1 MQTNAVSK
9 WKRLLKL
16 NPELIGLPLS
26 ILALIITPVLID
38 YSGIDN
44 LYYLINPDPS
54 EQDRV
59 LEWIEKLPVAL
70 IIPFLANFSA
80 WAAVKFNR
88 PDLWT
93 YYKDSVHFTELRI
106 TQEWEALL
114 YRYWCTYFIAVLFTG
129 NISLLIA

>member
-1 MQTNAVSK
+1 MQTSDASK
-9 WKRLLKL
+9 WKKLFKL

-26 ILALIITPVLID
+26 ILALIITPVVID
-38 YSGIDN
+38 YLGIDN

-59 LEWIEKLPVAL
+59 LEWIEKLPLAL

-80 WAAVKFNR
+80 YAAVKFNR

-93 YYKDSVHFTELRI
+93 YYRDSVHYPELRV
-106 TQEWEALL
+106 TEEWEALL
-114 YRYWCTYFIAVLFTG
+114 YRYWLAYFIAVLFTG
-129 NISLLIA
+129 NIGLLIA